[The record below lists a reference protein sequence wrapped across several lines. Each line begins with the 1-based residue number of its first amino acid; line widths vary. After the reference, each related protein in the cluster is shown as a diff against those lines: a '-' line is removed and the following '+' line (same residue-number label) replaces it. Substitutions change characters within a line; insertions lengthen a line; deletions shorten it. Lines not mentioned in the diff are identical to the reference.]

1 MWSFNARRGEPTNPP
16 FAPGVGSS
24 RLDHRGLA
32 SFQVP
37 YNTAR
42 RLPVMKRKQL
52 LVSQPRST
60 DTNIKQLASS
70 SPFPVKFLRQELAS
84 FFREQK
90 AG

>member
-1 MWSFNARRGEPTNPP
+1 MWSFNAHRGEPTNPP
-16 FAPGVGSS
+16 FAPGAGLS
-24 RLDHRGLA
+24 RLHHRGLA

-37 YNTAR
+37 YHTAR

-60 DTNIKQLASS
+60 DTNIKQVASCS
-70 SPFPVKFLRQELAS
+70 LFRAKFRRQELAS